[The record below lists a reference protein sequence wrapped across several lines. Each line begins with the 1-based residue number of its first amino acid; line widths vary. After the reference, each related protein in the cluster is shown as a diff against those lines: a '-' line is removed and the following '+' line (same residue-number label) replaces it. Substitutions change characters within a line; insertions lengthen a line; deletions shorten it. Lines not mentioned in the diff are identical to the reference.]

1 MKEVMKR
8 VAALAVLLGACS
20 ADYPSLYIQQNQ
32 VPEENCRVPGTTVDA
47 LGTGFLD
54 VSPLPGGIT
63 NRGYVF
69 TPLLVNAL
77 ATGTTTTQHLMFI
90 AGADIEILSTGAAR
104 STELVNTLAALDQD
118 RRTALIS
125 GSIKPGGSQGAAF
138 NVIDSQQT
146 QTINTFLSPGEEVD
160 VVTRVS
166 VKATVDGSDITGK
179 PFDYPLHL
187 CRGCLLVDLG
197 PCAGL
202 AVGFEGFSGGVCN
215 LLQDGTLE
223 CCDNFAV
230 CPARGPSAN

>member
-1 MKEVMKR
+1 MR
-8 VAALAVLLGACS
+8 G
-20 ADYPSLYIQQNQ
+20 DSLYI
-32 VPEENCRVPGTTVDA
+32 
-47 LGTGFLD
+47 LD
-54 VSPLPGGIT
+54 VTVHDVSGSTPPTITWLSSPPTWQPITVTVRSHLMARSFRRLHT

-202 AVGFEGFSGGVCN
+202 AVGFVGFSGGVCN

-230 CPARGPSAN
+230 CPARGPVD